1 MGSFG
6 SFIGSSGGG
15 SAIGSLI
22 SGIAG
27 GITSAVQNKKNRDF
41 QERMLT
47 REQDFARE
55 QFQTQLAAEKE
66 LTADERAYN
75 EEMYNKYQSPDAM
88 LQQYKDA
95 GLNPSLMYGGMSTSS
110 PEIASFGDVQ
120 ASAIAHVPSVPQFD
134 TSRHFSDIAQNILT
148 LGQQALNRQSVENDT
163 NRVEY
168 EQTVARAQALKYMS
182 ERGLID
188 KKAYGE
194 ELDNLFKESTLGKRI
209 EQINVSV
216 DEGRQRIAESQQ
228 NISES
233 LSRMKVNDAKIAE
246 ISSKISEI
254 SQNISNLKLVADKL
268 KAETYRTWQE
278 GKNEF
283 ARRENIYADTYL
295 KEASRC
301 LTDARKGL
309 VDLESQLKR
318 LDIPKAEVDAFLAPI
333 RGVSEIFGNIS
344 FIKNL
349 FK

>member
-1 MGSFG
+1 MDPFSAVGSIVSSG
-6 SFIGSSGGG
+6 IGS
-15 SAIGSLI
+15 
-22 SGIAG
+22 
-27 GITSAVQNKKNRDF
+27 ITSSVQNKKNREF
-41 QERMLT
+41 QQNLLNQ
-47 REQDFARE
+47 EQAFARE

-75 EEMYNKYQSPDAM
+75 EEMYNKYESPEA
-88 LQQYKDA
+88 LLRQYKDA
-95 GLNPSLMYGGMSTSS
+95 GLSPSLMYGGISTSS
-110 PEIASFGDVQ
+110 PEIASYGDVQ
-120 ASAIAHVPSVPQFD
+120 ASANAHAPSMQQFD

-168 EQTVARAQALKYMS
+168 EQTVAQAQALKYMS

-194 ELDNLFKESTLGKRI
+194 GLDNIFKESTLGKRI
-209 EQINVSV
+209 EQVGVSV

-233 LSRMKVNDAKIAE
+233 LSRMKVNDAKVAE

-254 SQNISNLKLVADKL
+254 SQNISNLKLVADKV

-295 KEASRC
+295 KESSRC

-309 VDLESQLKR
+309 VDLESKLKQ

-333 RGVSEIFGNIS
+333 RSTTEIIGNIFS
-344 FIKNL
+344 VKNL
-349 FK
+349 LK